1 MLVLLC
7 PGIAFSANQ
16 SRRVVEAVWTE
27 EPPEIDGRLDDPAW
41 EKAKPSSGFI
51 QVEPVEDAPAEGDT
65 FVYVLYDEENLYL
78 GFRLLDPEPLKI
90 RAVDTERD
98 AYIWD
103 DDCIQV
109 FLDTYHDRRS
119 AFCFVVNPLG
129 AQLDQKISR
138 EGEVIDRQWDCE
150 WEAEAAFTREG
161 WTAEIAIPFQEL
173 SFDPKRG
180 NVWGV
185 NFWRN
190 ARGRRESTTWS
201 DVNEKTYRVSR
212 YGELRG
218 LELPRVEKP
227 KRFEFI
233 PYVTSSVDLSD
244 KADADFETGLDIS
257 YRPTRS
263 IFIDATVNP
272 DISQI
277 EADPTIISLS
287 RVEPYMPEK
296 RPFFRQ
302 GVGLLRMP
310 IRLVYSRRIG
320 YNRTEDDR
328 YIYEGM
334 DYGMKVSGRTDRY
347 HFLGLTARTKKSEED
362 YYLAAYQHNVG
373 QRSSISLLA
382 VDKEER
388 EDANRAFSV
397 MGYFALPKEYEFTTQ
412 YAHIQGE
419 GIDDDDGLYVGLER
433 HKDPFSLN
441 LSYSQIGPEFETI
454 HREFGFLPVT
464 EKEKFRG
471 WRGFDGRASYNFEF
485 GDQFI
490 RETGI
495 GTGNGFYWNYDGEKV
510 QQENELFT
518 WISMGYFFW
527 RVFGGRETNLE
538 ESGEVESNHVGMAGG
553 YEPKWGSIG
562 FFTYPFG
569 TPREP
574 DARYISIDAGWK
586 PTRRLFLSLD
596 AGMKWYENASE
607 EEEWNSRLRATYSFA
622 KDLSL
627 RVEAEV
633 NSYEAGFAN
642 LLFRWKYRRNS
653 FLYVGV
659 NLLEEEEEEAS
670 RLLFVKATYS
680 F

>member
-1 MLVLLC
+1 VNRITLIPIVLVLLW
-7 PGIAFSANQ
+7 PGTAFSASQ
-16 SRRVVEAVWTE
+16 SLRVVEAVWTN

-41 EKAKPSSGFI
+41 QKAKPSSGFI

-65 FVYVLYDEENLYL
+65 IVYTLYDRENLYL
-78 GFRLLDPEPLKI
+78 GFRFLDPEPLKI

-109 FLDTYHDRRS
+109 FLDTYHDKRS

-138 EGEVIDRQWDCE
+138 EGEAVDRQWDCE

-190 ARGRRESTTWS
+190 AQGRRESTTWS
-201 DVNEKTYRVSR
+201 DVNEKPFRVSR

-218 LELPRVEKP
+218 LELSRVQKP

-296 RPFFRQ
+296 RPFFKQ

-310 IRLVYSRRIG
+310 IRLVYTRRIG

-334 DYGMKVSGRTDRY
+334 DYGLKVSGRTDRY
-347 HFLGLTARTKKSEED
+347 HFLGLTARTKESEED

-388 EDANRAFSV
+388 DDANRAFSV
-397 MGYFALPKEYEFTTQ
+397 MGYFALP
-412 YAHIQGE
+412 
-419 GIDDDDGLYVGLER
+419 
-433 HKDPFSLN
+433 
-441 LSYSQIGPEFETI
+441 
-454 HREFGFLPVT
+454 
-464 EKEKFRG
+464 
-471 WRGFDGRASYNFEF
+471 
-485 GDQFI
+485 
-490 RETGI
+490 
-495 GTGNGFYWNYDGEKV
+495 
-510 QQENELFT
+510 
-518 WISMGYFFW
+518 
-527 RVFGGRETNLE
+527 
-538 ESGEVESNHVGMAGG
+538 
-553 YEPKWGSIG
+553 
-562 FFTYPFG
+562 
-569 TPREP
+569 
-574 DARYISIDAGWK
+574 
-586 PTRRLFLSLD
+586 
-596 AGMKWYENASE
+596 
-607 EEEWNSRLRATYSFA
+607 
-622 KDLSL
+622 
-627 RVEAEV
+627 
-633 NSYEAGFAN
+633 
-642 LLFRWKYRRNS
+642 
-653 FLYVGV
+653 
-659 NLLEEEEEEAS
+659 
-670 RLLFVKATYS
+670 
-680 F
+680 